1 MENPIFP
8 IALNK
13 HLIFCAIALVFF
25 LFQYIRQKNRYP
37 LVFAVAIPAT
47 LLVYV
52 SENKTWFTAI
62 GLLEL
67 ALLILAAVLY
77 VLDRRRAKT
86 QAAEKNG
93 AVQPAPAAEAEE

>member
-8 IALNK
+8 IALSK
-13 HLIFCAIALVFF
+13 HIIFCAIALVFF
-25 LFQYIRQKNRYP
+25 LFQFIRQKNRYP

-62 GLLEL
+62 GIFEL
-67 ALLILAAVLY
+67 AMLILAAVLY
-77 VLDRRRAKT
+77 ALDRRKAKA
-86 QAAEKNG
+86 QASA
-93 AVQPAPAAEAEE
+93 AQPAPADEAKE